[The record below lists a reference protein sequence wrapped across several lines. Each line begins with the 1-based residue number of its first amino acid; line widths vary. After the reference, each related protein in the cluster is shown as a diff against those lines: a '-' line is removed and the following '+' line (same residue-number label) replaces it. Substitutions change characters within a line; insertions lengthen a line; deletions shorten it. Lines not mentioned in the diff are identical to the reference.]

1 MALSKIARDKIFLM
15 EEVVNFPTSLLHHQT
30 YQWKYLPMVP
40 HSNLRGAVASLTEK
54 GKKVAIITGFYIPG
68 GDPPAT
74 ETDGPPGALIL
85 AEGLYYLGMEVML
98 ISDPYT
104 VPALKAGGCLFEPR
118 RSRQQ

>member
-30 YQWKYLPMVP
+30 YQWKNLPMVP

-54 GKKVAIITGFYIPG
+54 GKKVAIITGFNIPG

-74 ETDGPPGALIL
+74 ETDGPPGVPLLQCNALTTLPL
-85 AEGLYYLGMEVML
+85 A
-98 ISDPYT
+98 SFRP
-104 VPALKAGGCLFEPR
+104 LFMDCPKFR
-118 RSRQQ
+118 